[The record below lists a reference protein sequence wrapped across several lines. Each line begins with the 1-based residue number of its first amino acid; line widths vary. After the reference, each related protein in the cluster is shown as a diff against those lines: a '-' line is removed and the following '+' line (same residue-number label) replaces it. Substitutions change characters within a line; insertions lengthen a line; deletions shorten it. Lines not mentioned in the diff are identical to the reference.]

1 MIGLPDWAPNVHP
14 AIVHF
19 PIALFVIGL
28 VSDIVALTG
37 FKREVLRRFSS
48 TMYVLGGVA
57 TVATYFSGE
66 NAADSVLP
74 SAEAN
79 PALTEHADLGYYM
92 LWFGVV
98 YAVLRIVD
106 LLLNKAGKLT
116 IYLPVV
122 VLGGAGFWL
131 MFETAEHGAELVYK
145 YGVGVL
151 AAAEASSVS
160 IPLSSSGDG
169 SALNVAPDGSWSWSA
184 NHPGTWKESFDWIVS
199 DPDVVEASLVSRP
212 DGRLVLAL
220 SLSDADVLFVA
231 GGDLAGVQV
240 DAEWNLDDFDG
251 TAALVHN
258 VTGADAY
265 HFVEVGSGAM
275 SQGRVQSGQRSGF
288 DTQDWSVSGWYAVRA
303 VGHGTHFRGYGA
315 GRLVTHGHDPAA
327 EAGRVGLRIR
337 GSGRLLLSGMVVSAL
352 E

>member
-57 TVATYFSGE
+57 TVATYFSGK

-116 IYLPVV
+116 IYVPVV

-169 SALNVAPDGSWSWSA
+169 SALNVSPDGSWSWSA
-184 NHPGTWKESFDWIVS
+184 NHPGTWKESFDWIVG
-199 DPDVVEASLVSRP
+199 DPDAAEASLVSRP

-251 TAALVHN
+251 TAAVVHN
-258 VTGADAY
+258 VTGADA
-265 HFVEVGSGAM
+265 
-275 SQGRVQSGQRSGF
+275 
-288 DTQDWSVSGWYAVRA
+288 
-303 VGHGTHFRGYGA
+303 
-315 GRLVTHGHDPAA
+315 
-327 EAGRVGLRIR
+327 
-337 GSGRLLLSGMVVSAL
+337 
-352 E
+352 